1 MNNYYIYLY
10 NNFYL
15 FIYITNSRNFL
26 EILLTGS
33 NKILL
38 IINTFD
44 KNIDKVISATFFCF
58 EVGISK
64 KKSSL
69 WSSLFSEDNWDIL
82 QHIKVKVILHHHV
95 KLNNKNC
102 LWIWVPLPFWIIT

>member
-10 NNFYL
+10 NIFYL
-15 FIYITNSRNFL
+15 FIYITNSPNFL

-44 KNIDKVISATFFCF
+44 KNIDKVISATFFVLKYAF
-58 EVGISK
+58 LK
-64 KKSSL
+64 KNHL
-69 WSSLFSEDNWDIL
+69 YEALYL
-82 QHIKVKVILHHHV
+82 VK
-95 KLNNKNC
+95 
-102 LWIWVPLPFWIIT
+102 ITEIYCNTLK